1 MGRDPRNEAP
11 GAYYHVVTR
20 GNDKKPIYFA
30 NWSGRLFVRLLGR
43 TARRHGW
50 TVFAYCLMTNH
61 YHVVLRISEAG
72 FSNGL
77 CEFNGIFAK
86 ASNHTLGRTNH
97 LFGRRF
103 WSEEIDDEEY
113 FKTVVRYVLLNPER
127 AGIVDDASRWRW
139 SSLAAT
145 LGYVRPPEFLAVDE
159 LLKWWGAP
167 APDARK
173 SFAAFVQ
180 ERRGR

>member
-61 YHVVLRISEAG
+61 YHLVLRISEAG
-72 FSNGL
+72 FSDGL

-86 ASNHTLGRTNH
+86 ASNQTLGRTNH

-103 WSEEIDDEEY
+103 WSEEIEDDDY
-113 FKTVVRYVLLNPER
+113 FKTAVRYALLNPER
-127 AGIVDDASRWRW
+127 AGIIDDARRWRW

-145 LGYVRPPEFLAVDE
+145 LGNVHSPEFLAVGQ
-159 LLKWWGAP
+159 LLTWWGAP
-167 APDARK
+167 KPGARGR
-173 SFAAFVQ
+173 FAAFV
-180 ERRGR
+180 EEGRGR

>member
-30 NWSGRLFVRLLGR
+30 NWSGRLFVRLLDR

-61 YHVVLRISEAG
+61 YHLVLRISEAG

-86 ASNHTLGRTNH
+86 ASNHTLGRSNH

-103 WSEEIDDEEY
+103 WSEEIKDDPY
-113 FKTVVRYVLLNPER
+113 FMTACRYVLLNPER
-127 AGIVDDASRWRW
+127 AGLVDDARRWRW
-139 SSLAAT
+139 SSLGAT
-145 LGYVRPPEFLAVDE
+145 LGYVRAPEFLATGD
-159 LLKWWGAP
+159 LLERWGTP
-167 APDARK
+167 ASEARMR
-173 SFAAFVQ
+173 FAAFVN
-180 ERRGR
+180 EGRRR

>member
-20 GNDKKPIYFA
+20 GNDKQPIYFA

-61 YHVVLRISEAG
+61 YHLVLRLSEAG
-72 FSNGL
+72 FSHGL
-77 CEFNGIFAK
+77 CELNGVFSK
-86 ASNHTLGRTNH
+86 VSNETLGRENH

-103 WSEEIDDEEY
+103 WSEEIEDDEY
-113 FKTVVRYVLLNPER
+113 FKTAVRYVC
-127 AGIVDDASRWRW
+127 
-139 SSLAAT
+139 
-145 LGYVRPPEFLAVDE
+145 
-159 LLKWWGAP
+159 
-167 APDARK
+167 
-173 SFAAFVQ
+173 
-180 ERRGR
+180 